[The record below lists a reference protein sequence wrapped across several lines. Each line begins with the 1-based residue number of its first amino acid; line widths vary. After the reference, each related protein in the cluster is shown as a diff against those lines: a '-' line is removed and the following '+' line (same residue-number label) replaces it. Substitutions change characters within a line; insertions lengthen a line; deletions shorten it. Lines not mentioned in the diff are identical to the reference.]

1 MQKRAVCAQGSIS
14 TLILTDNKL
23 TGPSETLR
31 SLTRARGRG
40 GDGDESPPRAAQSRE
55 THLTSG
61 AEAAAAIIKQHAGH
75 IKRLDLSENPLGPT
89 GCEVLARTFRN
100 STPHTLSPIDP
111 ARHCQ
116 HMHALSRTPGLSKD
130 KPCRE
135 IDPRLMMGGWRA
147 QAARRWRSRC

>member
-1 MQKRAVCAQGSIS
+1 MTCAKRRCLCAQGSIS

-100 STPHTLSPIDP
+100 STPHTLSPVDP
-111 ARHCQ
+111 RE
-116 HMHALSRTPGLSKD
+116 ALSTHACLVKNAWLVKG
-130 KPCRE
+130 
-135 IDPRLMMGGWRA
+135 
-147 QAARRWRSRC
+147 QAVSRD

>member
-40 GDGDESPPRAAQSRE
+40 GDGDESPPRAAESRE

-111 ARHCQ
+111 RE
-116 HMHALSRTPGLSKD
+116 ALSTHACLVKKPCLSKD